1 VGSEEGKPPSGAR
14 PPKRTKKVLK
24 MSEDTLSTHD
34 YDYTNNGAG
43 FLQEHLHGGSSL
55 GQGSFLQD
63 HVVHEEAD
71 DVDDLDVEIV
81 EKELQLL
88 TTKRHAL

>member
-1 VGSEEGKPPSGAR
+1 
-14 PPKRTKKVLK
+14 

-71 DVDDLDVEIV
+71 NVDDLDVEIV

-88 TTKRHAL
+88 ITKRLTLQRLQTGLQTGLQGQPPTGR